1 MECFE
6 SALLGIGLLGASVY
20 TSFVP
25 KEEVHML
32 KNMLSGDAL
41 NAYKNINKERF
52 TQYFQGLALVFLLVI
67 LINNFYGD
75 MITNS
80 FHKTTLFLLIVMS
93 VSLLYYMMMPKS
105 DYMLNHITTEK
116 ENKAWLHVYKTMK
129 NRYLIGFLLGAL
141 ASVPLSNAYC
151 KM

>member
-25 KEEVHML
+25 KEEVNML

-52 TQYFQGLALVFLLVI
+52 TQYFQGLALGFLLVI

-80 FHKTTLFLLIVMS
+80 FHRTTLFLLIVMS

>member
-1 MECFE
+1 MDCFE

-32 KNMLSGDAL
+32 KNMLSGDTL

-52 TQYFQGLALVFLLVI
+52 TQYFQGLALGFLLVI

-129 NRYLIGFLLGAL
+129 NRYLVGFLLGAL
-141 ASVPLSNAYC
+141 ASIPLSNAYC

>member
-1 MECFE
+1 MDCFE
-6 SALLGIGLLGASVY
+6 SALLGVGLLGASVY

-25 KEEVHML
+25 KEEVNML
-32 KNMLSGDAL
+32 KNILSGDAL
-41 NAYKNINKERF
+41 NAYNKINKERY
-52 TQYFQGLALVFLLVI
+52 TQYFQGLALGFLLVI
-67 LINNFYGD
+67 LINNFYGE

-93 VSLLYYMMMPKS
+93 VSLFYYLMMPKS

-129 NRYLIGFLLGAL
+129 NRYIIGFLLGAL
-141 ASVPLSNAYC
+141 ASIPLSNAYC

>member
-1 MECFE
+1 MDCFE

-41 NAYKNINKERF
+41 NAYNKINKERY
-52 TQYFQGLALVFLLVI
+52 TQYFQGLALGFLLVI
-67 LINNFYGD
+67 LINNFYGE

-93 VSLLYYMMMPKS
+93 VSLLYYMMMAKS

-129 NRYLIGFLLGAL
+129 NRYLVGFLLGAL
-141 ASVPLSNAYC
+141 ASIPLSNAYC

>member
-1 MECFE
+1 MDCFE
-6 SALLGIGLLGASVY
+6 SALLGVGLLGASVY

-25 KEEVHML
+25 KEEVNML

-41 NAYKNINKERF
+41 NAYNKINKERY
-52 TQYFQGLALVFLLVI
+52 TQYFQGLALGFLLVI
-67 LINNFYGD
+67 LINNFYGE

-93 VSLLYYMMMPKS
+93 VSLFYYLMMPKS

-129 NRYLIGFLLGAL
+129 NRYIIGFLLGAL
-141 ASVPLSNAYC
+141 ASIPLSNAYC

>member
-25 KEEVHML
+25 KEEVNML

-52 TQYFQGLALVFLLVI
+52 TQYFQGLALGFLLVI
-67 LINNFYGD
+67 LINNFY
-75 MITNS
+75 
-80 FHKTTLFLLIVMS
+80 
-93 VSLLYYMMMPKS
+93 
-105 DYMLNHITTEK
+105 
-116 ENKAWLHVYKTMK
+116 
-129 NRYLIGFLLGAL
+129 
-141 ASVPLSNAYC
+141 
-151 KM
+151 

>member
-1 MECFE
+1 MDCFE
-6 SALLGIGLLGASVY
+6 SALLGVGLLGASVY

-25 KEEVHML
+25 KEEVNML

-41 NAYKNINKERF
+41 NAYNKINKERY
-52 TQYFQGLALVFLLVI
+52 TQYFQGLALGFLLVI
-67 LINNFYGD
+67 LINNFYGE

-93 VSLLYYMMMPKS
+93 VSLFYYLMMPKS

-129 NRYLIGFLLGAL
+129 NRYFIGLVLGLLA
-141 ASVPLSNAYC
+141 AIPVANIYC
-151 KM
+151 

>member
-1 MECFE
+1 MDCFE

-52 TQYFQGLALVFLLVI
+52 TQYFQGLALGFLLVI

-93 VSLLYYMMMPKS
+93 VSLLYYMMMAKS

-129 NRYLIGFLLGAL
+129 NRYLVGFLLGAL
-141 ASVPLSNAYC
+141 ASIPLSNAYC